1 MEYTQAVSGIER
13 SLEAIGDRYGKSLST
28 ALWEFDR
35 RQLAAQLEGIRSQ
48 RHVSYVGVTSEGET
62 VMELGV
68 KAPKGAIARDIAL
81 VYAGNQRRMPVGT
94 LTVQASREGAAREI
108 VERTLKM
115 SLLYALMIFLVAL
128 FIFRRFQQQVSRHLA
143 DAAAFLQSTG
153 IEDLGRPLYLD
164 KAWRGDEI
172 DILTDALNTMRSSLR
187 ESYQRMHDARQEAQA
202 SEQRYRELVENARSM
217 ILKIDK
223 NGRILE
229 FNEYASEVLG
239 YKPEEVL
246 GRHVLDT
253 IVPRTD
259 KAGGNLGARIEGI
272 LADPGLESSSENEN
286 IRKDGS
292 LLVVAWNN
300 KPFFD
305 ASGEFQGVISVG
317 VDVTER
323 KRAEEALRENRQV
336 LETILNSVPQSIF
349 WKDRNSVY
357 LGCNK
362 SFAQAA
368 GLKDPGQIVGM
379 TDFELPWLPEETEG
393 YRADDR
399 QVMEGGEPKRNIVEQ
414 QMQSDGK
421 RIWVET
427 SKLPLIDAQGRVSG
441 VVGIYEDITERKTAV
456 EALRESEDRLESVL
470 EGSQLGF
477 WDWDMETGRVYRNE
491 MWARIL
497 GYTLDEVRTNVGQWT
512 ELIHPEDRELALK
525 SIQDHLAGRTP
536 MHRVEYRM
544 RAKDGGYRWILDQAR
559 VVKYDAQG
567 KALRMSGTHTDV
579 TEHRKMQELMIQTE
593 KMMSVGG
600 LAAGMAHEI
609 NNPLSAILQS
619 AQVVLSLFSSER
631 KANHAAAE
639 QAGCSLDSI
648 RAYAE
653 KRQILVFLE
662 GIREAGIRAAR
673 IVSNM
678 LEFSRK
684 SESKRAPVDI
694 NALLDKTVELAFS
707 DYDLKKKYDFR
718 KIRIERQYAQDLP
731 QVPCTRTEIEQ
742 VVLNLLKNAA
752 QALTELPQRDA
763 RSTISLRTSLDGDF
777 LRIVVEDNGPGMP
790 EQVRKRVFEPF
801 FTTKGVGEGTGLGL
815 SVSYFIVV
823 TNHKG
828 AIEVQSEPGKGTRFT
843 VSLPLR

>member
-1 MEYTQAVSGIER
+1 MNFHNNTPESRIGKRLLRQVLMFSLALLAVFSLAQLAMEYTQAVSGMER
-13 SLEAIGDRYGKSLST
+13 SLEAIGGRYGKSLST

-35 RQLAAQLEGIRSQ
+35 HQLAAQLEGIQSQ
-48 RHVSYVGVTSEGET
+48 RYVSYVGVSSDGET
-62 VMELGV
+62 VMELGT
-68 KAPKGAIARDIAL
+68 KNQKGAITREIAL
-81 VYAGNQRRMPVGT
+81 VYTGYQRQAPVGV

-108 VERTLKM
+108 LERTLKM

-153 IEDLGRPLYLD
+153 IEDLGRPLDLD
-164 KAWRGDEI
+164 KAWSGDEI
-172 DILTDALNTMRSSLR
+172 DILADALNAMRASLR
-187 ESYQRMHDARQEAQA
+187 ESYQRMHDARQQAQA
-202 SEQRYRELVENARSM
+202 SELRYRELVENARSM

-223 NGRILE
+223 GGRILE
-229 FNEYASEVLG
+229 FNEYAREVFG

-246 GRHVLDT
+246 GRHVMET

-259 KAGGNLGARIEGI
+259 KAGDDLRPRIEAT
-272 LADPGLESSSENEN
+272 LAAPGRETHSENEN

-292 LLVVAWNN
+292 LLTVAWNN
-300 KPFFD
+300 KPFYD
-305 ASGEFQGVISVG
+305 ASGEYQGVISVG
-317 VDVTER
+317 LDVTER

-362 SFAQAA
+362 AFAQAA
-368 GLKDPGQIVGM
+368 GFKDPSQVVGK
-379 TDFELPWLPEETEG
+379 TDFDLPWLPEETEG

-399 QVMEGGEPKRNIVEQ
+399 QVMERGEPKRNFVEQ
-414 QMQSDGK
+414 QMQGDGK

-427 SKLPLIDAQGRVSG
+427 SKLPLLDAQGRVSG

-477 WDWDMETGRVYRNE
+477 WDWDVQTGRVYRNE

-497 GYTLDEVRTNVGQWT
+497 GYPLGEVRSAIGQWT
-512 ELIHPEDRELALK
+512 ELVHPEDREMALK
-525 SIQDHLAGRTP
+525 SLHDHLAGKTP
-536 MHRVEYRM
+536 MHRAEYRM
-544 RAKDGGYRWILDQAR
+544 RAKDGSYRWILDQAR

-567 KALRMSGTHTDV
+567 KPLRMSGTHTDI
-579 TEHRKMQELMIQTE
+579 TEHRTMQELMIQTE

-619 AQVVLSLFSSER
+619 AQVVLSHFSPER
-631 KANHAAAE
+631 RANLAAAE
-639 QAGCSLDSI
+639 ACGCTMESI
-648 RAYAE
+648 LAYAQ
-653 KRQILVFLE
+653 KRQIIPFLE

-684 SESKRAPVDI
+684 SESRRAPADV
-694 NALLDKTVELAFS
+694 NTLLDKAVELALS
-707 DYDLKKKYDFR
+707 DYDLKKKYDFK
-718 KIRIERQYAQDLP
+718 KIRIERQYAQGLP

-742 VVLNLLKNAA
+742 VVLNLL
-752 QALTELPQRDA
+752 
-763 RSTISLRTSLDGDF
+763 
-777 LRIVVEDNGPGMP
+777 
-790 EQVRKRVFEPF
+790 
-801 FTTKGVGEGTGLGL
+801 
-815 SVSYFIVV
+815 
-823 TNHKG
+823 
-828 AIEVQSEPGKGTRFT
+828 
-843 VSLPLR
+843 